1 MPSIKT
7 RYVALCQQLL
17 VLGVVVAALVPA
29 AGIVTLDV
37 VREKPATSPVTGSVT
52 APVTG
57 SATGPSTSV
66 VTPTPSGALAAYV
79 KAATTPSVVPT
90 SAVDPTVDEVQLT
103 AASAPLAGRRAIGA
117 ATGPATPHARVATP
131 KQTGRIAARVARDT
145 ALSLQQRTTV
155 ITSTPQR
162 VTGYGTVGV
171 TWQHGD
177 DLKPSQ
183 LRVQVR
189 TEKGGVWGAWQRMDY
204 DVDGPDADSADG
216 RASRPGTME
225 ALVGHVDRVQVR
237 MTITGASVPP
247 DMKLAVIDPGTA
259 AASASERPALDTSRL
274 DPDPA
279 SAPDTMTATPAT
291 VAAPADATSTAPP
304 TAQAPAA
311 PATPAPADGAEQA
324 VLAAAAYTPKPQ
336 IYSRAQWGADE
347 RVREQTPPSYAE
359 VHGGFVHHTVNA
371 NDYTPAEVP
380 GIIRSIYAYHVKS
393 RGWRDIGYN
402 FLIDK
407 FGRIWEGR
415 YGGVDRPVVGAH
427 TENYNDYGF
436 GVSAIGNFEIAKP
449 GSAIIQAEGALF
461 AWKLSL
467 HGVSA
472 AATNVA
478 IGPRVFSSSIMGHRD
493 TKSTACPG
501 KYLYQKIPKIRA
513 LAASLQVGWSG
524 RDLES
529 NIAGSPAPDLVVR
542 NATNKQLYVVS
553 TTAVAPRI
561 TARKSAK
568 QSVVSPDLTGDG
580 KPDLVKV
587 NKSGVMKVRPGD
599 GAGHYGAPVR
609 TDKKKFVHRTL
620 VTAVGDLNGD
630 GKNDLVAKITKKGK
644 NKSRLS
650 IYLGQGN
657 GTFVRKA
664 QHSVDLRGMVGLA
677 GPGDVTGDG
686 HPDLVARRSSG
697 ASVTLPGTGAGTF
710 GTPVSSTPAGP
721 VPSGS
726 GLGRLVPTGL
736 AIPNANLLLNAG
748 DWNRDGFADLITR
761 NTDGNLYLY
770 LGNGQGQFAA
780 PTLLATGFG
789 AVTLLTAAGD
799 ITGDGW
805 PDLQGQLN
813 GSMQIWPGQGSAGV
827 AGGYRSHAAI
837 KAQQQVAVGRWD
849 GDGAPDALFVKGKK
863 TVLYP
868 GNGPGGLTNPITVGG
883 SLAAYDWVI
892 GVSNLGLSGAPG
904 LIVQQKGTGNLYQIA
919 RGANGQLAAPVLL
932 GSGFGG
938 YDLAG

>member
-1 MPSIKT
+1 MHSAKT

-37 VREKPATSPVTGSVT
+37 VREKPATS
-52 APVTG
+52 
-57 SATGPSTSV
+57 STSPA
-66 VTPTPSGALAAYV
+66 TSAIAPTPSGALAAYV

-103 AASAPLAGRRAIGA
+103 AASAPVAGRRAIGT

-131 KQTGRIAARVARDT
+131 KQTGRIAARVAQDT
-145 ALSLQQRTTV
+145 ALSLKQHTTV
-155 ITSTPQR
+155 ITSTPQQ
-162 VTGYGTVGV
+162 VTGYGTIGV

-189 TEKGGVWGAWQRMDY
+189 TEKSGVWGAWQRMDY
-204 DVDGPDADSADG
+204 DVDGPDANSADG
-216 RASRPGTME
+216 KASRPGTME

-259 AASASERPALDTSRL
+259 ASSATERPALDTSRL
-274 DPDPA
+274 DSDPA
-279 SAPDTMTATPAT
+279 SAPDTLAG
-291 VAAPADATSTAPP
+291 
-304 TAQAPAA
+304 A
-311 PATPAPADGAEQA
+311 PATYAARATAPTTTPTTTAPTADGADQA

-371 NDYTPAEVP
+371 NDYSAADVP

-402 FLIDK
+402 FLIDR

-415 YGGVDRPVVGAH
+415 YGGVDRAVVGAH

-449 GSAIIQAEGALF
+449 GSAIVQAEGALF

-467 HGVSA
+467 YGVSA
-472 AATNVA
+472 AATNVT
-478 IGPRVFSSSIMGHRD
+478 IGPRTFASSIMGHRD

-501 KYLYQKIPKIRA
+501 RYLYQKIPKIRA
-513 LAASLQVGWSG
+513 LAASLQKGWSG

-529 NIAGSPAPDLVVR
+529 NLAGTGYPDIVVR
-542 NATNKQLYVVS
+542 NATNKQVYVVPTS
-553 TTAVAPRI
+553 TVAP
-561 TARKSAK
+561 KSAGRK
-568 QSVVSPDLTGDG
+568 ALTQSVVSPDLTGDG
-580 KPDLVKV
+580 KPDLVKI
-587 NKSGVMKVRPGD
+587 NKSGVAKVRPGD

-609 TDKKKFVHRTL
+609 KDKRQFVDRTL
-620 VTAVGDLNGD
+620 VTAVGDLDGD
-630 GKNDLVAKITKKGK
+630 GHNDLVAKITKKGK

-650 IYLGQGN
+650 IYLGNGN
-657 GTFVRKA
+657 GTFQRKA
-664 QHSVDLRGMVGLA
+664 QHSVDLRGAVALS

-697 ASVTLPGTGAGTF
+697 ATVTLPGTGAGRF
-710 GTPVSSTPAGP
+710 GAPVSSAPPGP
-721 VPSGS
+721 IPTGS

-736 AIPNANLLLNAG
+736 AIPNANLLLSAG

-770 LGNGQGQFAA
+770 LGNGQGHFAA

-789 AVTLLTAAGD
+789 AVTMLTAAGD

-805 PDLQGQLN
+805 PDLQGQVN
-813 GSMQIWPGQGSAGV
+813 GVIDIWPGRGAAGV
-827 AGGYRSHAAI
+827 AAGYRSHAAI

-868 GNGPGGLTNPITVGG
+868 GNGPGGLTNPVTVGG

-904 LIVQQKGTGNLYQIA
+904 LIVRQKGTGNLYQIG
-919 RGANGQLAAPVLL
+919 RGPNGQLGGPVLL

>member
-1 MPSIKT
+1 MHSAKT

-37 VREKPATSPVTGSVT
+37 VREKPAGTSSPATSPAT
-52 APVTG
+52 APAT
-57 SATGPSTSV
+57 SAIA
-66 VTPTPSGALAAYV
+66 PTPSGALAAYV

-103 AASAPLAGRRAIGA
+103 APSAPLVGRRAIGV
-117 ATGPATPHARVATP
+117 ATGAATPHARVAP
-131 KQTGRIAARVARDT
+131 AKKAGKIAARVAKDT
-145 ALSLQQRTTV
+145 SLRLRQHTTV
-155 ITSTPQR
+155 ITSTPQK
-162 VTGYGTVGV
+162 VTGFGTVGV

-183 LRVQVR
+183 VRVQVR
-189 TEKGGVWGAWQRMDY
+189 SKKDGVWGSWQKADY
-204 DVDGPDADSADG
+204 DPDGPDAGSADG
-216 RASRPGTME
+216 KRSRPGTME
-225 ALVGHVDRVQVR
+225 ALVGHVDLVQVR
-237 MTITGASVPP
+237 MTITGAAVPP
-247 DMKLAVIDPGTA
+247 DMKLAVIDPGTPTSTA
-259 AASASERPALDTSRL
+259 KERPALDTSRL

-279 SAPDTMTATPAT
+279 SAPDTMTA
-291 VAAPADATSTAPP
+291 
-304 TAQAPAA
+304 A
-311 PATPAPADGAEQA
+311 PATYSASTAASGTTGQRSTATVSASESSESASGQSGDAEQA

-371 NDYTPAEVP
+371 NDYTAAEVP

-415 YGGVDRPVVGAH
+415 YGGVDRAVVGAH

-449 GSAIIQAEGALF
+449 GSAIVQAEGALF

-467 HGVSA
+467 YGVSA

-478 IGPRVFSSSIMGHRD
+478 IGPRTFVSSIMGHRD

-501 KYLYQKIPKIRA
+501 KYLYKKIPKIRK

-529 NIAGSPAPDLVVR
+529 NVAGSAYPDIVVR
-542 NATNKQLYVVS
+542 NATNKQVYVVP
-553 TTAVAPRI
+553 TTGVAAKTTGRKAV
-561 TARKSAK
+561 T

-587 NKSGVMKVRPGD
+587 TKKGVAKVRPGN
-599 GAGHYGAPVR
+599 GAGHYGAPVAK
-609 TDKKKFVHRTL
+609 DKKHFVHRSL
-620 VTAVGDLNGD
+620 VTAVGDVNGD
-630 GKNDLVAKITKKGK
+630 GHNDLVAKITKKGK
-644 NKSRLS
+644 NKGRLS
-650 IYLGQGN
+650 IYLGRGN

-664 QHSVDLRGMVGLA
+664 QHSVNLHGVVGLA

-686 HPDLVARRSSG
+686 HPDLVGRRSSG
-697 ASVTLPGTGAGTF
+697 ATVTLPGTGAGTF
-710 GTPVSSTPAGP
+710 GAPVSTAPPGP
-721 VPSGS
+721 VPTGS
-726 GLGRLVPTGL
+726 GLGALIPTGL

-748 DWNRDGFADLITR
+748 DWNRDGFDDLVTR

-770 LGNGQGQFAA
+770 LGNGQGHFAA

-789 AVTLLTAAGD
+789 AVTMLTAAGD

-805 PDLQGQLN
+805 PDLQGQSN
-813 GSMQIWPGQGSAGV
+813 GTMYIWPGQGAAGLA
-827 AGGYRSHAAI
+827 AGYPSHKAI

-849 GDGAPDALFVKGKK
+849 GDGAPDALFVKAKK

-868 GNGPGGLTNPITVGG
+868 GNGPGGLTNAVTIGG
-883 SLAAYDWVI
+883 SLTAYDWVI
-892 GVSNLGLSGAPG
+892 GVSNVGLSGAPG
-904 LIVQQKGTGNLYQIA
+904 LIVRQKGTGNLYQIA